1 MSIVMAMPEDAPI
14 DLQALLKRVDYLEAK
29 LAESLDELI
38 AVKAELARKDQ
49 IIAALQKRLFGS
61 SSERLDPG
69 QLQLELD
76 ELTLGKSEPPLET
89 PGGGESEPEA
99 EDGGANPKRNRRKKG
114 DLFPKNLMVIIDA
127 VIVPEEVA
135 ADPDAFIEIG
145 EEYHDELEA
154 VRAALYWRR
163 QVRKKFVSKKD
174 RERPP
179 LMSPAPLPSI
189 PGTLCGPVLMAQIL
203 VDKYQDH
210 LPHYRQ
216 SNRFRRQHRVHLS
229 RQTLNG
235 WTHAAADYLS
245 PIGEAIKAELFASD
259 ALQIDETPMNYLS
272 PGHGRTRQGY
282 LWTYRDLERG
292 TVYFDWQLGRGHTC
306 LIELLGLGLDEASGM
321 APFPRIIQCDGYSA
335 YQALAARF
343 RGIRLGGCLA
353 HIRRKFYE
361 AREQAPEVVM
371 PILQKIGDLYRI
383 ERWLRHTKAPPEC
396 RRLVRRANSR
406 PLADEL
412 RRKIEDEQTNHLPQ
426 SKLGEAIRYALG
438 QWSEFTVY
446 LEEGRLEIDNNLI
459 ENVLRPAKLGL
470 KNYLFIGSA
479 EAGSSSALIYT
490 LLANCAVHALDPEVY
505 LAEVIRR
512 LSPTATPEQ
521 IAELTPV
528 KLALHLAA
536 DQIEATA

>member
-1 MSIVMAMPEDAPI
+1 MSIVMTMPEDAPI
-14 DLQALLKRVDYLEAK
+14 DLQFLLDRIEKLEAE
-29 LAESLDELI
+29 LA
-38 AVKAELARKDQ
+38 AAKAGLARKDQ

-76 ELTLGKSEPPLET
+76 ELTLGKPEPPPET
-89 PGGGESEPEA
+89 NGGGDCGPEEA
-99 EDGGANPKRNRRKKG
+99 DGGASPKRSRRKKA
-114 DLFPKNLMVIIDA
+114 DLFPKNLMVVIDA

-154 VRAALYWRR
+154 TRARLYWLR
-163 QVRKKFVSKKD
+163 QVRKKFVSKED
-174 RERPP
+174 RSRPP
-179 LMSPAPLPSI
+179 LMSTAPLPSI

-216 SNRFRRQHRVHLS
+216 SNRFLRQHHVHLS

-235 WTHAAADYLS
+235 WTHAAADYLG
-245 PIGEAIKAELFASD
+245 PIGQAIKAELFASD
-259 ALQIDETPMNYLS
+259 VLQVDETPMDYLS
-272 PGHGRTRQGY
+272 PGHGKTRQGY
-282 LWTYRDLERG
+282 LWTYRDLDRG

-306 LIELLGLGLDEASGM
+306 LIDLLGLDEASG
-321 APFPRIIQCDGYSA
+321 AGPFSRIIQCDGYSA
-335 YQALAARF
+335 YQALADRF

-371 PILQKIGDLYRI
+371 PILQKIRELYRI
-383 ERWLRHTKAPPEC
+383 ERWLRHTKAPPQC
-396 RRLVRRANSR
+396 RRLVRKANSR
-406 PLADEL
+406 PLVDEL
-412 RRKIEDEQTNHLPQ
+412 REKIEAEHSRHLPQ

-446 LEEGRLEIDNNLI
+446 VEEGRLEIDNNLI
-459 ENVLRPAKLGL
+459 ENALRPAKLGL

-479 EAGSSSALIYT
+479 EAGASSALIYT
-490 LLANCAVHALDPEVY
+490 LLANCAAHDIDPEIY

-521 IAELTPV
+521 IAELTPAR
-528 KLALHLAA
+528 LALRLAA
-536 DQIEATA
+536 DPADAAA

>member
-1 MSIVMAMPEDAPI
+1 MSIVRVMPENAPI
-14 DLQALLKRVDYLEAK
+14 DLQFLLARIEKLEAE
-29 LAESLDELI
+29 LA
-38 AVKAELARKDQ
+38 AAKAELARKDQ

-61 SSERLDPG
+61 SSERIDPG
-69 QLQLELD
+69 QLQLDLD
-76 ELTLGKSEPPLET
+76 GVTLGKSEPPPET

-99 EDGGANPKRNRRKKG
+99 EDDGASPKRNRRKKA
-114 DLFPKNLMVIIDA
+114 DLFPKNLMVVIDS

-135 ADPDAFIEIG
+135 ADPEAFIEIG

-154 VRAALYWRR
+154 IRAALYWRR

-189 PGTLCGPVLMAQIL
+189 PGTLCGPALMAQIL

-210 LPHYRQ
+210 LPHNRQ
-216 SNRFRRQHRVHLS
+216 SNRLRRQHGVHLS

-235 WTHAAADYLS
+235 WTHAAADYLR
-245 PIGEAIKAELFASD
+245 PIGQAIKTELLASD
-259 ALQIDETPMNYLS
+259 VLQADETPMDYLS
-272 PGHGRTRQGY
+272 PGHGKVRQGY

-306 LIELLGLGLDEASGM
+306 LIELLGLNEANGT

-335 YQALAARF
+335 YQALADRF

-353 HIRRKFYE
+353 HIRRRFYE
-361 AREQAPEVVM
+361 AREQVPEVVM
-371 PILQKIGDLYRI
+371 PILQNIRELYRI

-396 RRLVRRANSR
+396 RRLVRKANSR

-412 RRKIEDEQTNHLPQ
+412 RRKIEAEQARHLPQ
-426 SKLGEAIRYALG
+426 SKLGEAVRYAVG
-438 QWSEFTVY
+438 QWSEFIVY

-459 ENVLRPAKLGL
+459 ENVIRPAKLGL
-470 KNYLFIGSA
+470 KNYLFIGNA
-479 EAGSSSALIYT
+479 EAGASTALIYT
-490 LLANCAVHALDPEVY
+490 LLANCAVHDLDPEIY

-512 LSPTATPEQ
+512 LSPTSTPEQ
-521 IAELTPV
+521 IAELTPA
-528 KLALHLAA
+528 KLSLSLATDRA
-536 DQIEATA
+536 EAAA

>member
-1 MSIVMAMPEDAPI
+1 MAMPEDAPI
-14 DLQALLKRVDYLEAK
+14 DLQFLLDRIEKLEAE
-29 LAESLDELI
+29 LA
-38 AVKAELARKDQ
+38 ATKAELARKDQ
-49 IIAALQKRLFGS
+49 IISALQKRLFGS

-76 ELTLGKSEPPLET
+76 ELTLGKSEPPLES
-89 PGGGESEPEA
+89 PGGGGSELEA
-99 EDGGANPKRNRRKKG
+99 EDGVASPKRNRRKKA

-135 ADPDAFIEIG
+135 ANPDAFIEIG

-154 VRAALYWRR
+154 IRAALYWRR

-189 PGTLCGPVLMAQIL
+189 PGTLCGPALMAQIL

-216 SNRFRRQHRVHLS
+216 SNRFRRQHGVHLS

-235 WTHAAADYLS
+235 WTHAAADYLN

-306 LIELLGLGLDEASGM
+306 LIELLGLDDPSGT
-321 APFPRIIQCDGYSA
+321 APFPRIIQCDGFSA

-343 RGIRLGGCLA
+343 RGIQLGGCLA

-371 PILQKIGDLYRI
+371 PILHGIRELYRI

-426 SKLGEAIRYALG
+426 SKLGEAIRYALR

-459 ENVLRPAKLGL
+459 ENALRPAKLGL

-490 LLANCAVHALDPEVY
+490 LLANCTVHDLDPEIY
-505 LAEVIRR
+505 LAEVFRR

-521 IAELTPV
+521 IAELTPA
-528 KLALHLAA
+528 KLAPRLAA
-536 DQIEATA
+536 DHTEAVA